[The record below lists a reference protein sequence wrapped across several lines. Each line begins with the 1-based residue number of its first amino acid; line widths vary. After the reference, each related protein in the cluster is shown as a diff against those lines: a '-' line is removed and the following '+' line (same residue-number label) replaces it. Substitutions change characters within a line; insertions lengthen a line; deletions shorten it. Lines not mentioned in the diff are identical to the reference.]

1 MVVKVPA
8 KLGIGRQNIGSNTNL
23 RHKIANNGK
32 ITLIGDK
39 NELEN
44 ESSDNIKH
52 CDVFVI
58 VM

>member
-8 KLGIGRQNIGSNTNL
+8 KLGIGRQIIGSNTNL

-32 ITLIGDK
+32 ITLIDDK

-52 CDVFVI
+52 YDVFVI